1 VARNPRG
8 RLRRLSLR
16 RVKSLARVAIGAALL
31 GLIATGCNVERELV
45 TSREPSEA
53 EAQEEMQEQAAFFD
67 IEGSPELD
75 RAAREYQDYVDGQS
89 ELLVNRTEDFVAAVK
104 AGDVAEAR
112 KLYAP
117 SRVPWE
123 RVEPIAEKFGTL
135 DPEVDAREGDVPDN
149 HWTGFHRIEQAL
161 WVENTTEGQDEY
173 ADELMSDVE
182 RLERKVDEVKLRA
195 SDPVFGAV
203 ELLNEVSATK
213 ITGEEERY
221 SHTDLYDI
229 AANVEGAKIAFDFVK
244 PVVKRENPELVAEI
258 EARFEDVEWEIEP
271 YRRSDGWVSYEKV
284 DEKERRELSQ
294 KIDALAEPLSRVGRV
309 LSGGS

>member
-1 VARNPRG
+1 MLKRANNP
-8 RLRRLSLR
+8 L
-16 RVKSLARVAIGAALL
+16 KVAIGVGLL
-31 GLIATGCNVERELV
+31 VILTAGCNVEREWIS
-45 TSREPSEA
+45 SRDPSEA
-53 EAQEEMQEQAAFFD
+53 EAQEEIQEQAAFFD

-75 RAAREYQDYVDGQS
+75 RAAREYQAYVDGQS
-89 ELLVNRTEDFVAAVK
+89 ELLVDRTEEFVAAVE
-104 AGDVAEAR
+104 AGDVDEAK

-123 RVEPIAEKFGTL
+123 RIEPVAEKFGTL
-135 DPEVDAREGDVPDN
+135 DPEVDAREGDVPDKQ
-149 HWTGFHRIEQAL
+149 WTGFHRIEQAL
-161 WVENTTEGQDEY
+161 WVEDTTEGQDGY
-173 ADELMSDVE
+173 AKELISDVK
-182 RLERKVDEVKLRA
+182 RLERQVDRVKLQA

-229 AANVEGAKIAFDFVK
+229 AANVEGAEVAFEFVK
-244 PVVKRENPELVAEI
+244 PVIQRQNPDLVTEI
-258 EARFEDVEWEIEP
+258 EARFRDMEREMEP
-271 YRRSDGWVSYEKV
+271 YRRGDGWVSYEEV

-309 LSGGS
+309 LSGS

>member
-1 VARNPRG
+1 
-8 RLRRLSLR
+8 LR
-16 RVKSLARVAIGAALL
+16 RVKSLARVAVGAALL
-31 GLIATGCNVERELV
+31 VLIATGCNVEREWV
-45 TSREPSEA
+45 TSRDPSEA
-53 EAQEEMQEQAAFFD
+53 EAQEEMQGQAAFFD

-89 ELLVNRTEDFVAAVK
+89 ELLVDRTEEFVAAVK
-104 AGDVAEAR
+104 AGDVAEAK

-135 DPEVDAREGDVPDN
+135 DPEVDAREGDVPDKQ
-149 HWTGFHRIEQAL
+149 WTGFHRIEQAL

-182 RLERKVDEVKLRA
+182 RLERKVDDVKLQA

-229 AANVEGAKIAFDFVK
+229 AANVEGAKVAFDFVK
-244 PVVKRENPELVAEI
+244 PVVKSQNPELVTEI
-258 EARFEDVEWEIEP
+258 EARFEDVEREIEP
-271 YRRSDGWVSYEKV
+271 YRRGDGWVSYEKV

>member
-1 VARNPRG
+1 LKGANNLG
-8 RLRRLSLR
+8 
-16 RVKSLARVAIGAALL
+16 RVAAGGALL
-31 GLIATGCNVERELV
+31 VLLATGCSVEREWV

-89 ELLVNRTEDFVAAVK
+89 ELLVDRTEEFAAAVK
-104 AGDVAEAR
+104 AGDVEKAK

-123 RVEPIAEKFGTL
+123 RIEPIAEKFGTL
-135 DPEVDAREGDVPDN
+135 DPEVDAREGDVPDKQ
-149 HWTGFHRIEQAL
+149 WTGFHRIEKAL
-161 WVENTTEGQDEY
+161 WVESTTRGQDEY

-182 RLERKVDEVKLRA
+182 RLERKVDNVKLQA

-229 AANVEGAKIAFDFVK
+229 AANVEGAKVAFEFVK
-244 PVVKRENPELVAEI
+244 PLVKRENPKLVSEI
-258 EARFEDVEWEIEP
+258 DARFEDVEQDIEP
-271 YRRSDGWVSYEKV
+271 YRRGDDWVSYEKV
-284 DEKERRELSQ
+284 DEKERRQLSQ

-309 LSGGS
+309 LGGGS

>member
-1 VARNPRG
+1 
-8 RLRRLSLR
+8 LR
-16 RVKSLARVAIGAALL
+16 RVKSLARVAAGAALL
-31 GLIATGCNVERELV
+31 MLIATGCNVEREWI
-45 TSREPSEA
+45 TSRDPSEA

-89 ELLVNRTEDFVAAVK
+89 ELLVDRTEKFVAAVK
-104 AGDVAEAR
+104 AGDVAEAKR
-112 KLYAP
+112 LYAP

-123 RVEPIAEKFGTL
+123 RIEPIAEKFGTI
-135 DPEVDAREGDVPDN
+135 DPEVDAREGDVPDKQ
-149 HWTGFHRIEQAL
+149 WTGFHRIEQAL

-182 RLERKVDEVKLRA
+182 RLERKVDDVKLQA

-229 AANVEGAKIAFDFVK
+229 AANVEGAKVAFDFVK
-244 PVVKRENPELVAEI
+244 PVVKRENPELVVEI
-258 EARFEDVEWEIEP
+258 EARFEDVEREIEP
-271 YRRSDGWVSYEKV
+271 YRRGDGWVSYDKV
-284 DEKERRELSQ
+284 DDKERRELSQ

-309 LSGGS
+309 LGGGS

>member
-1 VARNPRG
+1 
-8 RLRRLSLR
+8 LK
-16 RVKSLARVAIGAALL
+16 RVNNLARVVVVGAMLALV
-31 GLIATGCNVERELV
+31 ATGCNVEREWV
-45 TSREPSEA
+45 TSRDPSEA

-89 ELLVNRTEDFVAAVK
+89 ELLVDRTEEFTAAVK

-112 KLYAP
+112 ELYAS

-123 RVEPIAEKFGTL
+123 RIEPIAEKFGTL
-135 DPEVDAREGDVPDN
+135 DPEVDAREGDVPRRQ
-149 HWTGFHRIEQAL
+149 WGGFHRIEQAL
-161 WVENTTEGQDEY
+161 WVENTTKGQGEY

-182 RLERKVDEVKLRA
+182 RLERKVDDVKLLA

-229 AANVEGAKIAFDFVK
+229 AANVEGAKVAFDFVK

-258 EARFEDVEWEIEP
+258 EARFADVEREIEP
-271 YRRSDGWVSYEKV
+271 YRRGDGWVSYDQV
-284 DEKERRELSQ
+284 DEGQRRELSQ

>member
-1 VARNPRG
+1 MK
-8 RLRRLSLR
+8 
-16 RVKSLARVAIGAALL
+16 RVNSLARVAVGVALL
-31 GLIATGCNVERELV
+31 VLIATGCNVEREWV
-45 TSREPSEA
+45 TSRDPSEA

-89 ELLVNRTEDFVAAVK
+89 EMLVDRTEGFVAAVK
-104 AGDVAEAR
+104 AGNVEEAK

-135 DPEVDAREGDVPDN
+135 DPEVDAREGDVPDKQ
-149 HWTGFHRIEQAL
+149 WTGFHRIEQAL

-182 RLERKVDEVKLRA
+182 RLERQVDDVKLQA

-229 AANVEGAKIAFDFVK
+229 AANVEGAEVAFEFVK
-244 PVVKRENPELVAEI
+244 PVVKRQNPELVAEI
-258 EARFEDVEWEIEP
+258 EARFEDVEREIEP
-271 YRRSDGWVSYEKV
+271 YRRGDGWVSYEKV
-284 DEKERRELSQ
+284 DEGQRRELSQ

>member
-1 VARNPRG
+1 
-8 RLRRLSLR
+8 LK
-16 RVKSLARVAIGAALL
+16 RVNNLARVVVVVALL
-31 GLIATGCNVERELV
+31 ALVATGCNVEREWV
-45 TSREPSEA
+45 TSRDPSEA

-89 ELLVNRTEDFVAAVK
+89 ELLVDRTEEFTAAVK
-104 AGDVAEAR
+104 AGDVAEA
-112 KLYAP
+112 KDLYAS

-123 RVEPIAEKFGTL
+123 RIEPIAEKFGTL
-135 DPEVDAREGDVPDN
+135 DPEVDAREGDVP
-149 HWTGFHRIEQAL
+149 HRQWGGFHRIEQAL
-161 WVENTTEGQDEY
+161 WVENTTKGQGEY
-173 ADELMSDVE
+173 ANELMSDVE
-182 RLERKVDEVKLRA
+182 RLERKVDDVKLLA

-229 AANVEGAKIAFDFVK
+229 AANVEGAKVAFDFVK

-258 EARFEDVEWEIEP
+258 EARFEDVEREIEP
-271 YRRSDGWVSYEKV
+271 YRRGDGWVSYNQV
-284 DEKERRELSQ
+284 DEGQRRELSQ

>member
-1 VARNPRG
+1 LKRG
-8 RLRRLSLR
+8 NNLL
-16 RVKSLARVAIGAALL
+16 RVAAGVALL
-31 GLIATGCNVERELV
+31 ALLATGCNVERDWV
-45 TSREPSEA
+45 TSRDPSEA

-67 IEGSPELD
+67 IKGSPELD
-75 RAAREYQDYVDGQS
+75 RAASEYQDYVDGQS
-89 ELLVNRTEDFVAAVK
+89 ELLVGRTEEFVAAVK
-104 AGDVAEAR
+104 AGNVKEA
-112 KLYAP
+112 KKHYAP

-123 RVEPIAEKFGTL
+123 RIEPIAEKFGTL
-135 DPEVDAREGDVPDN
+135 DPEVDAREGDVPDKQ
-149 HWTGFHRIEQAL
+149 WTGFHRIEKAL

-182 RLERKVDEVKLRA
+182 RLERKVDGVKLQA

-229 AANVEGAKIAFDFVK
+229 AANVEGARVAFEFVK
-244 PVVKRENPELVAEI
+244 PVVKRENPELVSEI
-258 EARFEDVEWEIEP
+258 DARFGAVEQEIEP
-271 YRRSDGWVSYEKV
+271 YKQGDGWVSYEKL
-284 DEKERRELSQ
+284 DEGQRRELSQ

>member
-1 VARNPRG
+1 LKKVNNPAKVVVVG
-8 RLRRLSLR
+8 
-16 RVKSLARVAIGAALL
+16 ALL
-31 GLIATGCNVERELV
+31 ALIATGCNVDREWV
-45 TSREPSEA
+45 TSRDPSEA

-67 IEGSPELD
+67 IESSPELD

-89 ELLVNRTEDFVAAVK
+89 ELLVDRTEEFVAAVK
-104 AGDVAEAR
+104 AGDVAKAK
-112 KLYAP
+112 KLYAT

-123 RVEPIAEKFGTL
+123 RIEPIAEKFGTL
-135 DPEVDAREGDVPDN
+135 DPEVDAREGDVP
-149 HWTGFHRIEQAL
+149 HKQWTGFHRIEQAL
-161 WVENTTEGQDEY
+161 WVENTTKDQDEY
-173 ADELMSDVE
+173 ADELVSDVE
-182 RLERKVDEVKLRA
+182 RLERKVDDVKLQA

-229 AANVEGAKIAFDFVK
+229 AANVEGAKVAFDFVK
-244 PVVKRENPELVAEI
+244 PVIKRENPELVVEI
-258 EARFEDVEWEIEP
+258 EARFENVEQEIKP
-271 YRRSDGWVSYEKV
+271 YRRGDGWVSYDEV
-284 DEKERRELSQ
+284 DEGQRRELSQ

>member
-1 VARNPRG
+1 LKRANKPLRLAVGVAMFAV
-8 RLRRLSLR
+8 L
-16 RVKSLARVAIGAALL
+16 
-31 GLIATGCNVERELV
+31 ATGCNVEREWIA
-45 TSREPSEA
+45 SRDPSEA
-53 EAQEEMQEQAAFFD
+53 EAQEEMQEQAAYFD

-89 ELLVNRTEDFVAAVK
+89 ELLVDRTQGFVATVE
-104 AGDVAEAR
+104 AGDVERAKE
-112 KLYAP
+112 LYAP

-123 RVEPIAEKFGTL
+123 RIEPIAEKFGTL
-135 DPEVDAREGDVPDN
+135 DPEVDAREGDVPTQQ
-149 HWTGFHRIEQAL
+149 WTGFHRIEQAL
-161 WVENTTEGQDEY
+161 WVEDTTEGQDEY
-173 ADELMSDVE
+173 ATELMSDVR
-182 RLERKVDEVKLRA
+182 RLERKVDNVKLQA

-229 AANVEGAKIAFDFVK
+229 AANVEGAEVAFEFVK
-244 PVVKRENPELVAEI
+244 PVVKRQNPELVTEI
-258 EARFEDVEWEIEP
+258 EARFADLDRELEP
-271 YRRSDGWVSYEKV
+271 YRRGDGWVSYEKV
-284 DEKERRELSQ
+284 DEEQRRELSQ

>member
-1 VARNPRG
+1 LKKVNN
-8 RLRRLSLR
+8 
-16 RVKSLARVAIGAALL
+16 LARVVVVGALL
-31 GLIATGCNVERELV
+31 ALVATGWNVDREWV
-45 TSREPSEA
+45 TSRDPSEA

-75 RAAREYQDYVDGQS
+75 KAAREYQNYVDGQS
-89 ELLVNRTEDFVAAVK
+89 ELLVDRTHEFVAAVK
-104 AGDVAEAR
+104 AGDVARAKE
-112 KLYAP
+112 LYAT

-123 RVEPIAEKFGTL
+123 RVEPIAEKFGNL
-135 DPEVDAREGDVPDN
+135 DPEVDAREGDVP
-149 HWTGFHRIEQAL
+149 HKQWTGFHRIEQAL
-161 WVENTTEGQDEY
+161 WVENTTEGQGEY

-182 RLERKVDEVKLRA
+182 RLERKVDDVKLQA

-229 AANVEGAKIAFDFVK
+229 AANVEGAKVAFDFVK

-258 EARFEDVEWEIEP
+258 EGRFEDVEREIEP
-271 YRRSDGWVSYEKV
+271 YRRGDGWVSYEQV
-284 DEKERRELSQ
+284 NEKERRELSQ

>member
-1 VARNPRG
+1 
-8 RLRRLSLR
+8 LK
-16 RVKSLARVAIGAALL
+16 RVNNLARFVIVGALL
-31 GLIATGCNVERELV
+31 ALVATGCNVDREWV
-45 TSREPSEA
+45 TSRDPSEA

-89 ELLVNRTEDFVAAVK
+89 ELLVVRTEEFTSAVK
-104 AGDVAEAR
+104 AGDVAEG
-112 KLYAP
+112 KELYAS

-123 RVEPIAEKFGTL
+123 RIEPIAEKFGTL
-135 DPEVDAREGDVPDN
+135 DPEVDAREGDVPQRQ
-149 HWTGFHRIEQAL
+149 WGGFHRIEQAL
-161 WVENTTEGQDEY
+161 WVENTTKGQGEY

-182 RLERKVDEVKLRA
+182 RLERKVDGVKLQA

-229 AANVEGAKIAFDFVK
+229 AANVEGAKVAFDFVK

-258 EARFEDVEWEIEP
+258 EARFESVEREIEP
-271 YRRSDGWVSYEKV
+271 YRRGDGWVSYDQV
-284 DEKERRELSQ
+284 DEDQRRGLSQ

>member
-1 VARNPRG
+1 
-8 RLRRLSLR
+8 LR
-16 RVKSLARVAIGAALL
+16 RVKSLARVAAGAALL
-31 GLIATGCNVERELV
+31 MLIATGCNVEREWI
-45 TSREPSEA
+45 TSRDPSEA

-89 ELLVNRTEDFVAAVK
+89 ELLVDRTEKFVAAVK
-104 AGDVAEAR
+104 AGDVAEAKR
-112 KLYAP
+112 LYAP

-123 RVEPIAEKFGTL
+123 RIEPIAEKFGTI
-135 DPEVDAREGDVPDN
+135 DPEVDAREGDVPDKQ
-149 HWTGFHRIEQAL
+149 WTGFHRIEQAL

-182 RLERKVDEVKLRA
+182 RLERKVDDVKLQA

-229 AANVEGAKIAFDFVK
+229 AANVEGAKVAFDFVK

-258 EARFEDVEWEIEP
+258 EARFEDVEREIEP
-271 YRRSDGWVSYEKV
+271 YRRGDGWVSYDKV

>member
-1 VARNPRG
+1 
-8 RLRRLSLR
+8 LK
-16 RVKSLARVAIGAALL
+16 RVNGLARVAVGAALL
-31 GLIATGCNVERELV
+31 ALLATGCNVEREWV
-45 TSREPSEA
+45 TSRDPSEA

-67 IEGSPELD
+67 IKGSPELD
-75 RAAREYQDYVDGQS
+75 RAARDYQYYVDGQS
-89 ELLVNRTEDFVAAVK
+89 EMLVDRTEEFVAAVK
-104 AGDVAEAR
+104 AGDVAEAK

-135 DPEVDAREGDVPDN
+135 DPEVDAREGDVPDKQ
-149 HWTGFHRIEQAL
+149 WTGFHRIEQAL

-182 RLERKVDEVKLRA
+182 RLERKVDDVKLQA

-229 AANVEGAKIAFDFVK
+229 AANVEGAKVAFDFVK
-244 PVVKRENPELVAEI
+244 PVMKRENPELVTEI
-258 EARFEDVEWEIEP
+258 EARFEDVEREIEP
-271 YRRSDGWVSYEKV
+271 YRRGDGWVSYEEL
-284 DEKERRELSQ
+284 DEKARRELSQ

>member
-1 VARNPRG
+1 MKKVNN
-8 RLRRLSLR
+8 
-16 RVKSLARVAIGAALL
+16 LARVVAVGALL
-31 GLIATGCNVERELV
+31 ALVATGCNVDREWV
-45 TSREPSEA
+45 TSRDPSEA

-75 RAAREYQDYVDGQS
+75 KAAREYQNYVDGQS
-89 ELLVNRTEDFVAAVK
+89 ELLVDRTHEFVAAVK
-104 AGDVAEAR
+104 AGDVARAKE
-112 KLYAP
+112 LYAT

-123 RVEPIAEKFGTL
+123 RVEPIAEKFGNL
-135 DPEVDAREGDVPDN
+135 DPEVDAREGDVP
-149 HWTGFHRIEQAL
+149 HKQWTGFHRIEQAL
-161 WVENTTEGQDEY
+161 WVENTTEGQGEY

-182 RLERKVDEVKLRA
+182 RLERKVDDVKLQA

-229 AANVEGAKIAFDFVK
+229 AANVEGAKVAFDFVK

-258 EARFEDVEWEIEP
+258 EGRFEDVEREIEP
-271 YRRSDGWVSYEKV
+271 YRRDDGWVSYEQV
-284 DEKERRELSQ
+284 NEKERRELSQ

>member
-1 VARNPRG
+1 MK
-8 RLRRLSLR
+8 
-16 RVKSLARVAIGAALL
+16 RVNNLARVVVVGAMLALV
-31 GLIATGCNVERELV
+31 ATGCNVEREWV
-45 TSREPSEA
+45 TSRDPSEA

-89 ELLVNRTEDFVAAVK
+89 ELLVDRTEEFTAAVK

-112 KLYAP
+112 ELYAS

-123 RVEPIAEKFGTL
+123 RIEPIAEKFGTL
-135 DPEVDAREGDVPDN
+135 DPEVDAREGDVPRRQ
-149 HWTGFHRIEQAL
+149 WGGFHRIEQAL
-161 WVENTTEGQDEY
+161 WVENTTKGQGEY

-182 RLERKVDEVKLRA
+182 RLERKVDDVKLLA

-229 AANVEGAKIAFDFVK
+229 AANVEGAKVAFDFVK

-258 EARFEDVEWEIEP
+258 EARFADVEREIEP
-271 YRRSDGWVSYEKV
+271 YRRGDGWVSYDQV
-284 DEKERRELSQ
+284 DEGQRRELSQ

>member
-1 VARNPRG
+1 LKRG
-8 RLRRLSLR
+8 NNLL
-16 RVKSLARVAIGAALL
+16 RVAAGVALL
-31 GLIATGCNVERELV
+31 ALLATGCNVERDWV
-45 TSREPSEA
+45 TSRDPSEA

-67 IEGSPELD
+67 IKGSPELD

-89 ELLVNRTEDFVAAVK
+89 ELLVGRTEEFVAAVK
-104 AGDVAEAR
+104 AGNVKEAK

-123 RVEPIAEKFGTL
+123 RIEPIAEKFGTL
-135 DPEVDAREGDVPDN
+135 DPEVDAREGDVPDKQ
-149 HWTGFHRIEQAL
+149 WTGFHRIEKAL
-161 WVENTTEGQDEY
+161 WVESTTEGQDEY
-173 ADELMSDVE
+173 ADELMSDIE
-182 RLERKVDEVKLRA
+182 RLERKVDGVKLQA

-229 AANVEGAKIAFDFVK
+229 AANVEGASVAFEFVK
-244 PVVKRENPELVAEI
+244 PVVKRENPELVSEI
-258 EARFEDVEWEIEP
+258 DARFGAVEQEIEP
-271 YRRSDGWVSYEKV
+271 YKQGDGWVSYEKL
-284 DEKERRELSQ
+284 DEGQRRELGQ

>member
-1 VARNPRG
+1 LKKVNN
-8 RLRRLSLR
+8 
-16 RVKSLARVAIGAALL
+16 LARVVIVGALL
-31 GLIATGCNVERELV
+31 ALVATGCNVDREWV
-45 TSREPSEA
+45 TSRDPSEA

-75 RAAREYQDYVDGQS
+75 KAAREYQNYVDGQS
-89 ELLVNRTEDFVAAVK
+89 ELLVDRTHEFVAAVK
-104 AGDVAEAR
+104 AGDVAKAKE
-112 KLYAP
+112 LYAT

-123 RVEPIAEKFGTL
+123 RVEPIAEKFGNL
-135 DPEVDAREGDVPDN
+135 DPEVDAREGDVP
-149 HWTGFHRIEQAL
+149 HKQWTGFHRIEQAL
-161 WVENTTEGQDEY
+161 WVENTTEGQGEY

-182 RLERKVDEVKLRA
+182 RLERKVDDVKLQA

-229 AANVEGAKIAFDFVK
+229 AANVEGAKVAFDFVK

-258 EARFEDVEWEIEP
+258 EARFEGVEREIEP
-271 YRRSDGWVSYEKV
+271 YRRGDGWVSYEQV
-284 DEKERRELSQ
+284 NEKERRELSQ

>member
-1 VARNPRG
+1 
-8 RLRRLSLR
+8 LK
-16 RVKSLARVAIGAALL
+16 RVNSLARVAVGGALL
-31 GLIATGCNVERELV
+31 ALIATGCNVEREWV
-45 TSREPSEA
+45 TSRDPSEA

-89 ELLVNRTEDFVAAVK
+89 EMLVDRTEEFVAAVK
-104 AGDVAEAR
+104 AGDVAEAK

-117 SRVPWE
+117 TRVPWE

-135 DPEVDAREGDVPDN
+135 DPEVDAREGDVPDKQ
-149 HWTGFHRIEQAL
+149 WTGFHRIEQAL

-182 RLERKVDEVKLRA
+182 RLERKVDDVKLQA

-229 AANVEGAKIAFDFVK
+229 AANVEGAKVAFDFVK
-244 PVVKRENPELVAEI
+244 PVVKRENPELVTEI
-258 EARFEDVEWEIEP
+258 EARFEDVEQEIEP
-271 YRRSDGWVSYEKV
+271 YRRGAGWVSYEKV
-284 DEKERRELSQ
+284 DEGQRRELSQ

>member
-1 VARNPRG
+1 
-8 RLRRLSLR
+8 LR
-16 RVKSLARVAIGAALL
+16 RVKSLARVAAGAALL
-31 GLIATGCNVERELV
+31 MLIATGCNVEREWI
-45 TSREPSEA
+45 TSRDPSEA

-89 ELLVNRTEDFVAAVK
+89 ELLVDRTEKFVAAVK
-104 AGDVAEAR
+104 ARDVAEAKR
-112 KLYAP
+112 LYAP

-123 RVEPIAEKFGTL
+123 RIEPIAEKFGTI
-135 DPEVDAREGDVPDN
+135 DPEVDAREGDVPDKQ
-149 HWTGFHRIEQAL
+149 WTGFHRIEQAL

-182 RLERKVDEVKLRA
+182 RLERKVDDVKLQA

-229 AANVEGAKIAFDFVK
+229 AANVEGAKVAFDFVK

-258 EARFEDVEWEIEP
+258 EARFEDVEREIEP
-271 YRRSDGWVSYEKV
+271 YRRGDGWVSYDKV

-309 LSGGS
+309 LGGGS